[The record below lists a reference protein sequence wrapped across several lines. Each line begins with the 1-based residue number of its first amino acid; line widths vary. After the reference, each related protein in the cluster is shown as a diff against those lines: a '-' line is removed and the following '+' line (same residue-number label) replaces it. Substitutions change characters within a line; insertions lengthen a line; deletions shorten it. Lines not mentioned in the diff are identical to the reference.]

1 MKKFSGEILKL
12 EREKRNLS
20 IEEISSSTKISKAL
34 LRKIENSDF
43 EYLSSFHRKYFIKT
57 YAKFLGIEKEI
68 EFTKVSEKDV
78 DLIIE
83 KEKFEQKS
91 TGVLIDNYWFSKIMI
106 PILIATA
113 IAIIFYSFD
122 TNNKDYLEKL
132 TFIDNQLSDDLLEE
146 TDKRFLIEGSSVE
159 NVLEEE
165 LKTNQVSTE
174 EQFLEKVQTGSL
186 VLYFKDEVWIEI
198 ENAQEI
204 LLSRVFQKNDRISLE
219 VLKEDNLFITSGNL
233 GLITVKTN
241 NSEEK
246 TLGLNGEIGRKKIF

>member
-1 MKKFSGEILKL
+1 
-12 EREKRNLS
+12 
-20 IEEISSSTKISKAL
+20 
-34 LRKIENSDF
+34 
-43 EYLSSFHRKYFIKT
+43 
-57 YAKFLGIEKEI
+57 
-68 EFTKVSEKDV
+68 
-78 DLIIE
+78 
-83 KEKFEQKS
+83 
-91 TGVLIDNYWFSKIMI
+91 MI